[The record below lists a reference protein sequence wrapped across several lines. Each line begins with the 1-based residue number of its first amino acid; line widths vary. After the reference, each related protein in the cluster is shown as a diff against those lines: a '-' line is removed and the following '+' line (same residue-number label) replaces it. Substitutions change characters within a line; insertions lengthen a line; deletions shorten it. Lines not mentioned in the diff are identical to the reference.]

1 MVKGS
6 KTQFVSWYFCISFL
20 DLSEQLNYFQLQ
32 KNTSYIINNWVISKW
47 YTRILVVNYMVFTDV
62 FPLVHF
68 TTYIMSSEETRRT
81 QSAIFFNIK
90 TKYGEKG
97 NGRITSNRKQDEL
110 TPRILVTQAL
120 TSTLIVKSIMK
131 QHTVHN
137 TCVQLIKV
145 KNRLP

>member
-1 MVKGS
+1 M
-6 KTQFVSWYFCISFL
+6 
-20 DLSEQLNYFQLQ
+20 
-32 KNTSYIINNWVISKW
+32 
-47 YTRILVVNYMVFTDV
+47 NYMVFTDV

-137 TCVQLIKV
+137 TCV
-145 KNRLP
+145 